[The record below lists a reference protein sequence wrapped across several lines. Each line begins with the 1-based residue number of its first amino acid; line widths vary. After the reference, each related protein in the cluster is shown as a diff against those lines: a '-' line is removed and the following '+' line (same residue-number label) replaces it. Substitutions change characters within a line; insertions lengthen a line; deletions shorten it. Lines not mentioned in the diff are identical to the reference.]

1 MDFRGKARMR
11 FRAILPFLFLA
22 APLSQPAYAATCPNL
37 NSHPGITTVYVQSDF
52 GEKDQAS
59 KAYVASVQE
68 AVKKSTSF
76 CLIEDVRAATFSLNI
91 AGMDTDED
99 HERAAISV
107 LLISEKNTVVTH
119 FIRLSSVANVDKN
132 GQDDLVR
139 VERAIQRAKRH

>member
-1 MDFRGKARMR
+1 
-11 FRAILPFLFLA
+11 
-22 APLSQPAYAATCPNL
+22 
-37 NSHPGITTVYVQSDF
+37 
-52 GEKDQAS
+52 
-59 KAYVASVQE
+59 VASVQE

-91 AGMDTDED
+91 AGIDTDED

-107 LLISEKNTVVTH
+107 LLISEKNTVITH

-132 GQDDLVR
+132 GQDDLVK